1 MDYPNFPE
9 RSSPVFLQ
17 NLKVQLYFR
26 QKLIRASRKTLR
38 WSSGCRNPVADF
50 TFTIHTKRIVHVSVW
65 LLRIT
70 LRLAFRQGR
79 VWGGSTYTCV
89 AWYDPVIIVPE
100 FMFGMRRL

>member
-1 MDYPNFPE
+1 MVIGGLSKFPRAE
-9 RSSPVFLQ
+9 LPPVFLQ

-79 VWGGSTYTCV
+79 VRGVCVWGVCGGGAGQHLHLCGLV
-89 AWYDPVIIVPE
+89 
-100 FMFGMRRL
+100 